1 MELKKNIFNRSK
13 WTGLR
18 SAIQFLTI
26 IPCGRGHD
34 FNARAALPFFP
45 LCGLLIGV
53 LLVMVDT
60 MAALVWPRPIV
71 ALLDVIALAAI
82 SGALHLDGV
91 ADTADGL
98 YGHREPEQALA
109 IMKDSRIGAMGSI
122 AVLFCLAAKWAG
134 LAHVNAHQNLWLLLV
149 PAYARSAVLFGTK
162 ILPYGRSK
170 EGTGHS
176 FFNEP
181 IRIKDFWG
189 LLVLVPLSLFTPW
202 SMLGLN
208 LGFAI
213 ILGII
218 LTWYFHKI
226 RCITG
231 DMLGALIEWTETG
244 LFLIAAVKWGV

>member
-1 MELKKNIFNRSK
+1 LHRTPRCFVDTSESNFECGIKKNIFSRSK

-34 FNARAALPFFP
+34 FDARAALPFFP

-53 LLVMVDT
+53 LLVMVDA
-60 MAALVWPRPIV
+60 MATLVWPRPVV

-122 AVLFCLAAKWAG
+122 VW
-134 LAHVNAHQNLWLLLV
+134 
-149 PAYARSAVLFGTK
+149 RSYKYKNYEIDLGTEQF
-162 ILPYGRSK
+162 R
-170 EGTGHS
+170 
-176 FFNEP
+176 
-181 IRIKDFWG
+181 
-189 LLVLVPLSLFTPW
+189 FTIGKRFDI
-202 SMLGLN
+202 S
-208 LGFAI
+208 
-213 ILGII
+213 
-218 LTWYFHKI
+218 
-226 RCITG
+226 R
-231 DMLGALIEWTETG
+231 
-244 LFLIAAVKWGV
+244 